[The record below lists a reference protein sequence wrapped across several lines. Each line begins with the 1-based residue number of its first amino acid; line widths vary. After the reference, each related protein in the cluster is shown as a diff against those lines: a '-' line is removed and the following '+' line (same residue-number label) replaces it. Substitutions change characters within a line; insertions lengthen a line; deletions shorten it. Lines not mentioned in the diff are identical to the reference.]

1 MSVIRWRISLADRV
15 KAAQRVGG
23 RTFQVF
29 AHRFPKVENT
39 GLGKICLACREYNA
53 GS

>member
-23 RTFQVF
+23 RTFCASVPESRK
-29 AHRFPKVENT
+29 HRPREN
-39 GLGKICLACREYNA
+39 LFSVSRIQRR
-53 GS
+53 